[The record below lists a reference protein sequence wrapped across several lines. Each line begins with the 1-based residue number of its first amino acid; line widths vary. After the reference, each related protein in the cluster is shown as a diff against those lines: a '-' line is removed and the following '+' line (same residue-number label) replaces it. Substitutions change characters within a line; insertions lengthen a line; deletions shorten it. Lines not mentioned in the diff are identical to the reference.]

1 MGGRSAIVAI
11 SVCAALAAAAPA
23 QAASITEFPLGGA
36 PGAHVPRYIKAG
48 PDGNLWFSDGGTSG
62 GIGRISP
69 TGELFAEIGGHF
81 PDDLAFALDGTLF
94 WAGDTG
100 IGRRE
105 PDGAIVE
112 HDVNTEVLAPYA
124 VAVNYK
130 GFLAWSEAMN
140 EGTPTVCEG
149 EAFTAE
155 PLVQCGQPGGA
166 PHGRITGL
174 AFDREK
180 KLWET
185 LPEAN
190 TVRRREEFELN
201 VELPTGSEPARIV
214 EGPDGNMWVTMFKA
228 DAVDRITPTGART
241 RFHLSAG
248 ANPNDIAVGPDGA
261 LWVTEYAG
269 DRIARITTSGEVT
282 GEYPVPTPG
291 AEPTGITAGPDGAIW
306 FTELAAGKIGRLVP
320 GGPGSGGAGSGGAG
334 GQGAGAKGDTVPPA
348 FTAAPAFHPRRFR
361 TAGRGS
367 RSTPKGS
374 SLRLSLSEAATL
386 KLQISAQRIGHKL
399 HGKCVTRSR
408 ANRGKAPCRLYLRA
422 GTLSVK
428 ASSGPNRLSFSGRVA
443 GHALRPGTY
452 RVSIV
457 ATDAAG
463 NSSAPAV
470 VTFTVAP

>member
-1 MGGRSAIVAI
+1 MALSA
-11 SVCAALAAAAPA
+11 CAALGLAPGA
-23 QAASITEFPLGGA
+23 GAVTINEFPLGGA
-36 PGAHVPRYIKAG
+36 PGAHLPRYIKAG

-69 TGELFAEIGGHF
+69 SGELFAEIGGHF
-81 PDDLAFALDGTLF
+81 PDDLAFAPDGTLF

-130 GFLAWSEAMN
+130 GFLVWSEAMN
-140 EGTPTVCEG
+140 GGTPTVCEG
-149 EAFTAE
+149 EAFAAE

-180 KLWET
+180 KLWEA

-228 DAVDRITPTGART
+228 DAVDRITPAGTRT
-241 RFHLSAG
+241 RFHLAVG
-248 ANPNDIAVGPDGA
+248 ANPNDITVGPDGA
-261 LWVTEYAG
+261 LWVTEYG
-269 DRIARITTSGEVT
+269 GNRIARLTTAGEVT
-282 GEYPVPTPG
+282 GEYPVPTSG
-291 AEPTGITAGPDGAIW
+291 AHPTGITAGPDGSLW
-306 FTELAAGKIGRLVP
+306 FTELSAGKIGRLCP
-320 GGPGSGGAGSGGAG
+320 SCSGPGSVTSIDVPRTGGAG
-334 GQGAGAKGDTVPPA
+334 GEDTVPPA
-348 FTAAPAFHPRRFR
+348 FTVSPRFAPLRFR
-361 TAGRGS
+361 AAGRAT
-367 RSTPKGS
+367 RTTPRGS
-374 SLRLSLSEAATL
+374 SLRFSLSEAASVT
-386 KLQISAQRIGHKL
+386 LQISARRQGRRL
-399 HGKCVTRSR
+399 HGRCI
-408 ANRGKAPCRLYLRA
+408 APSASNHRKPACRRYVPA
-422 GTLSVK
+422 GTVSLK
-428 ASSGPNRLSFSGRVA
+428 AGSGSNRIAFSGRVA

-452 RVSIV
+452 RANVL

-463 NSSAPAV
+463 NSSAPV
-470 VTFTVAP
+470 TVTFTIAQ